1 MTAETDDHN
10 NRQSNDR
17 QGPQGTQ
24 MFTGESL
31 DDMLGAAENGKVP
44 AGRARLVGVVGPVAD
59 DIFLLHGNSLTLG
72 RSAGCDI
79 CIDEPSLSSEHARLS
94 ASGQGWRI
102 VNLLSTNGIFVNDK
116 KVFAHE
122 LRHGD
127 IVRLGR
133 ITLRY
138 DDPADQR
145 AQANAA
151 HTGMR
156 KWWQILLLSGVLV
169 AAGVWAYLR

>member
-1 MTAETDDHN
+1 MTSETGDDDS
-10 NRQSNDR
+10 RQNKHR
-17 QGPQGTQ
+17 AGPQGTQ
-24 MFTGESL
+24 MFTGEAL
-31 DDMLGAAENGKVP
+31 DDMLAAAENAKVP
-44 AGRARLVGVVGPVAD
+44 AGRARLVGVAEPVAD

-94 ASGQGWRI
+94 SSGQRWRI

-151 HTGMR
+151 QTGMR
-156 KWWQILLLSGVLV
+156 KWWQILILSGLLV

>member
-1 MTAETDDHN
+1 
-10 NRQSNDR
+10 
-17 QGPQGTQ
+17 

-31 DDMLGAAENGKVP
+31 DELLEAAASDKVP
-44 AGRARLVGVVGPVAD
+44 AGRARLIGLADPVAD
-59 DIFLLHGNSLTLG
+59 DIFLLHGSSLTLG
-72 RSAGCDI
+72 RAAGCDI
-79 CIDEPSLSSEHARLS
+79 RIDEPSLSSEHAKLT
-94 ASGQGWRI
+94 ASGDGWRI

-116 KVFAHE
+116 KVFAHA

-127 IVRLGR
+127 VLRLGR

-145 AQANAA
+145 AQAASAN
-151 HTGMR
+151 TGMR
-156 KWWQILLLSGVLV
+156 KWWQLLLLTGLLV

>member
-1 MTAETDDHN
+1 MTAESG
-10 NRQSNDR
+10 NRQDR

-31 DDMLGAAENGKVP
+31 DEMLAAAGSDKVP
-44 AGRARLVGVVGPVAD
+44 PGRARLVGLTEPVQD

-72 RSAGCDI
+72 RAAGCDLR
-79 CIDEPSLSSEHARLS
+79 IDEPSLSAEHARLTS
-94 ASGQGWRI
+94 SGQGWRI

-127 IVRLGR
+127 VVRLGR

-145 AQANAA
+145 AQAAAANA
-151 HTGMR
+151 GMR
-156 KWWQILLLSGVLV
+156 KWWQILLLSGVLI
-169 AAGVWAYLR
+169 AAGVWAFLR